1 MIGPTQEVHDEAVGR
16 MVKHFLRAAHL
27 LDLTLVQDD
36 DLIGHGEGFFLVVG
50 DEDAGD
56 MKLIVQSAQ
65 PGTQLFA
72 DLRVQGAERLVE
84 Q

>member
-1 MIGPTQEVHDEAVGR
+1 MTNSVAGWWNTSSGVPTCSIWPLVHDHDAVGD
-16 MVKHFLRAAHL
+16 FQC
-27 LDLTLVQDD
+27 LV
-36 DLIGHGEGFFLVVG
+36 LVVG

-56 MKLIVQSAQ
+56 MKLIVQPAQ
-65 PGTQLFA
+65 PDTQLFA